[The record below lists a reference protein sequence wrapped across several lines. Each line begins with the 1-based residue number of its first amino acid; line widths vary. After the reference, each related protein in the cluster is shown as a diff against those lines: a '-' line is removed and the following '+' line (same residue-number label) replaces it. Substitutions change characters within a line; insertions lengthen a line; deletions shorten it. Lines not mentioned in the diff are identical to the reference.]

1 MQVGLPADLTAYVMQ
16 RSARRTARYG
26 DDLYFAGTDLPE
38 PETITVPTRHGAVRC
53 EVYRPYSADGSTRLP
68 PAYAHLHGGAFV
80 MRFPRMDDFFARFV
94 AAEAG
99 AVVVNVDYDVA
110 PQHRFPVAQHQAHD
124 VLGWI
129 AEHGAEIGCDGER
142 VAVGGFSAGG
152 NLAAS
157 ACLQARDSGTCRPRL
172 QVLGVPSLDVAE
184 PSTAKRSTHPHPMI
198 TTRLL
203 ELVRAV
209 YFTDEAARATPYASP
224 LCAADLAGLPPAV
237 VITGEHD
244 VLRAEGDAYAERLAA
259 AGVEVVHRVVSG
271 ADHYFLDGDRTRARS
286 LLDLIATELRRRL
299 AAVEPAGERETL
311 DR

>member
-1 MQVGLPADLTAYVMQ
+1 M
-16 RSARRTARYG
+16 
-26 DDLYFAGTDLPE
+26 
-38 PETITVPTRHGAVRC
+38 PTRHGAVRC
-53 EVYRPYSADGSTRLP
+53 EVYRPHNADGSTRLP

-124 VLGWI
+124 VL
-129 AEHGAEIGCDGER
+129 
-142 VAVGGFSAGG
+142 
-152 NLAAS
+152 AS
-157 ACLQARDSGTCRPRL
+157 ACLQARDSGSCRPRL

-184 PSTAKRSTHPHPMI
+184 PSTAKRSTHPHPMT

-224 LCAADLAGLPPAV
+224 LCAPDLAGLPPAV
-237 VITGEHD
+237 VITAEHD
-244 VLRAEGDAYAERLAA
+244 VLRAEGDAYAERLAD

-271 ADHYFLDGDRTRARS
+271 ADYYFLDGDLTRARS

-299 AAVEPAGERETL
+299 AAVGPAGERETL
-311 DR
+311 ER